1 MHAVQDVL
9 SSQAEEPRAAR
20 RRRHAS
26 ERRRAP
32 RRAGSSPGPV
42 QAGPTEP
49 VIRVGILLV
58 EDRAMLASS
67 LAVVLDLDA
76 DLDVVA
82 VESEPA
88 RANRVLAAGAS
99 LVLLDSIPLAAEMHA
114 RWPDVRLVVLGPAT
128 DSEVILACI
137 RAGAAGCIDT
147 NISPSELIS
156 TIKRVHAGELLFEAG
171 PLVQLLVNAPIP
183 VPAAPRRTARL
194 AERELQVLSAIA
206 TGMSSA
212 EAADHLG
219 ISLSTLRT
227 HLKNIITK
235 LEARSKLDAVLI
247 AIREGR
253 IRLD

>member
-1 MHAVQDVL
+1 MHADKDVL
-9 SSQAEEPRAAR
+9 SSRGEEPSA
-20 RRRHAS
+20 
-26 ERRRAP
+26 ERRPQRSSQ
-32 RRAGSSPGPV
+32 RRATRRSATPV
-42 QAGPTEP
+42 DQTESGQSEP
-49 VIRVGILLV
+49 LIRVGILLV

-76 DLDVVA
+76 ELDVVA
-82 VESEPA
+82 VESVPA
-88 RANRVLAAGAS
+88 HANRVLAAGAS
-99 LVLLDSIPLAAEMHA
+99 VVLLDSIPLAAEIRV
-114 RWPDVRLVVLGPAT
+114 RWPDVRMVVIGPAH
-128 DSEVILACI
+128 DRDVILACI
-137 RAGAAGCIDT
+137 RAGAAGCVDT
-147 NISPSELIS
+147 DTSPSALIS

-171 PLVQLLVNAPIP
+171 PLVQLLVNAPVP
-183 VPAAPRRTARL
+183 VPSAPRRTATL
-194 AERELQVLSAIA
+194 ADRELQVLSAIA
-206 TGMSSA
+206 TGMSSS

>member
-1 MHAVQDVL
+1 MRAAEHVL
-9 SSQAEEPRAAR
+9 SSEAEELGAKHRRRPVSQRPRATR
-20 RRRHAS
+20 RS
-26 ERRRAP
+26 
-32 RRAGSSPGPV
+32 GSPS
-42 QAGPTEP
+42 GPTQAAPAEP

-67 LAVVLDLDA
+67 LAVVLDLDPE
-76 DLDVVA
+76 LDVVA
-82 VESEPA
+82 VEAEPA
-88 RANRVLAAGAS
+88 HANRVLAAGAS
-99 LVLLDSIPLAAEMHA
+99 IVLLDSIPLAAEIHA
-114 RWPDVRLVVLGPAT
+114 RWPNVRLIIVGPAA

-137 RAGAAGCIDT
+137 RAGAAGCVDT
-147 NISPSELIS
+147 DISPAALIS

-183 VPAAPRRTARL
+183 IPSAPRRTAKL

-235 LEARSKLDAVLI
+235 LEA
-247 AIREGR
+247 
-253 IRLD
+253 

>member
-1 MHAVQDVL
+1 
-9 SSQAEEPRAAR
+9 
-20 RRRHAS
+20 
-26 ERRRAP
+26 
-32 RRAGSSPGPV
+32 
-42 QAGPTEP
+42 
-49 VIRVGILLV
+49 
-58 EDRAMLASS
+58 MLASS
-67 LAVVLDLDA
+67 LAVVLDLDPE
-76 DLDVVA
+76 LDVVA
-82 VESEPA
+82 VEAEPA
-88 RANRVLAAGAS
+88 HANRVLAAGAS
-99 LVLLDSIPLAAEMHA
+99 IVLLDSIPLAAEIHA
-114 RWPDVRLVVLGPAT
+114 RWPNVRLIIVGPAA

-137 RAGAAGCIDT
+137 RAGAAGCVDT
-147 NISPSELIS
+147 DISPAALIS

-171 PLVQLLVNAPIP
+171 PLVQLLVNAPMPIP
-183 VPAAPRRTARL
+183 SAPRRTAKL